1 MPNGNDYNLVGDN
14 VGDLPSMFFRRNHS
28 SLSVA
33 RSSLIANAINET
45 VLFAGGALQEGVG
58 KTNQTDVVDVLNT
71 TTMKWKTLKLSQ
83 ARQDIDTSKSMD
95 KIVFAGGWY
104 ETDDRNIRVF

>member
-1 MPNGNDYNLVGDN
+1 ML
-14 VGDLPSMFFRRNHS
+14 SM
-28 SLSVA
+28 
-33 RSSLIANAINET
+33 
-45 VLFAGGALQEGVG
+45 
-58 KTNQTDVVDVLNT
+58 LNT

-104 ETDDRNIRVF
+104 ETDDRNIVYSDVVDVFSYTENKFLALEKLFEARANMAVCDVKGRKFFFPAVFLAT

>member
-1 MPNGNDYNLVGDN
+1 M
-14 VGDLPSMFFRRNHS
+14 
-28 SLSVA
+28 LS
-33 RSSLIANAINET
+33 T
-45 VLFAGGALQEGVG
+45 Y
-58 KTNQTDVVDVLNT
+58 LNT

-104 ETDDRNIRVF
+104 ETDDRNIVYSDVVDVFSYTENEVLAPLKLFEARAIWLSAM